1 MTPSR
6 PWLAKHVLTAALAL
20 ALAAC
25 SSDGTAPNR
34 PGELRAV
41 VVSPDGDLG
50 AAVLELEG
58 VAGITP
64 VAGRAFTERNG
75 DILRVVIVL
84 DEPGQI
90 EFLIRLS
97 DMAGQPAATI
107 VEVADGDNQVPE
119 SISGY
124 RVEFSQ

>member
-6 PWLAKHVLTAALAL
+6 RCLVKHVLPAALAL
-20 ALAAC
+20 ALVAC
-25 SSDGTAPNR
+25 SSDGTAPN
-34 PGELRAV
+34 GELRAV

-58 VAGITP
+58 VADITP
-64 VAGRAFTERNG
+64 LAGRAFTQRNG
-75 DILRVVIVL
+75 DVLRVVIVL

-90 EFLIRLS
+90 EFRIRLA

>member
-6 PWLAKHVLTAALAL
+6 RCLVKHVLTTALAL

-34 PGELRAV
+34 PGEIRAV
-41 VVSPDGDLG
+41 VVSPDGVLG
-50 AAVLELEG
+50 AAVLELG
-58 VAGITP
+58 GISEIIP
-64 VAGRAFTERNG
+64 VGGRAFTERNG
-75 DILRVVIVL
+75 DVLRVVIVL

-90 EFLIRLS
+90 EFRIK
-97 DMAGQPAATI
+97 MADVTGQPAATI

>member
-6 PWLAKHVLTAALAL
+6 RCLVKHVLTAALAL
-20 ALAAC
+20 ALVAC

-34 PGELRAV
+34 PGEIRAV

-50 AAVLELEG
+50 AAVLELGG
-58 VAGITP
+58 VSDIIP
-64 VAGRAFTERNG
+64 VGGRAFTERNG
-75 DILRVVIVL
+75 DVLRVVIVL

-90 EFLIRLS
+90 EFRIKTA
-97 DMAGQPAATI
+97 DITGEPAATV

-119 SISGY
+119 SVSGY
-124 RVEFSQ
+124 HVQFIQ

>member
-6 PWLAKHVLTAALAL
+6 RCLVKHVLSTALAL
-20 ALAAC
+20 ALVAC
-25 SSDGTAPNR
+25 SSDGTAPN
-34 PGELRAV
+34 PDEIRAV
-41 VVSPDGDLG
+41 VLSPDGDLG
-50 AAVLELEG
+50 AAVLELGG
-58 VAGITP
+58 VLDITP
-64 VAGRAFTERNG
+64 VGGRAFTERNG
-75 DILRVVIVL
+75 DVLRVVIVL

-97 DMAGQPAATI
+97 DVAGQPAATI

>member
-6 PWLAKHVLTAALAL
+6 RCLVKHVLSTALAL
-20 ALAAC
+20 ALVAC

-34 PGELRAV
+34 PGELSAV

-58 VAGITP
+58 VADITP
-64 VAGRAFTERNG
+64 LAGRAFTQRNG
-75 DILRVVIVL
+75 DVLRVVIVL

-90 EFLIRLS
+90 EFRIRLA
-97 DMAGQPAATI
+97 DMASQPAATI

>member
-6 PWLAKHVLTAALAL
+6 RCLAKHVLTTVLAL

-25 SSDGTAPNR
+25 SSDGTAPKG
-34 PGELRAV
+34 PGEFRGV

-50 AAVLELEG
+50 AAVLELGG
-58 VAGITP
+58 VADLTP
-64 VAGRAFTERNG
+64 VAGRAFTQRNG
-75 DILRVVIVL
+75 DVLRVVIVL

-90 EFLIRLS
+90 EFRIRLA
-97 DMAGQPAATI
+97 DPAGQPAATL

>member
-6 PWLAKHVLTAALAL
+6 RCLVKHVLTTALAL
-20 ALAAC
+20 ALVAC
-25 SSDGTAPNR
+25 STDGTAPNR
-34 PGELRAV
+34 PGEIRAV
-41 VVSPDGDLG
+41 VVSPDGVLG
-50 AAVLELEG
+50 AAVLELG
-58 VAGITP
+58 GISEIRP
-64 VAGRAFTERNG
+64 VGGRAFTERHG
-75 DILRVVIVL
+75 DVLRVVIVL

-90 EFLIRLS
+90 EFRIRLA
-97 DMAGQPAATI
+97 DMAGQPSATI

>member
-6 PWLAKHVLTAALAL
+6 RCLAKHVLTTVLTL

-25 SSDGTAPNR
+25 SSDGTAPKG
-34 PGELRAV
+34 PGEFRAV

-50 AAVLELEG
+50 AAVLELGG
-58 VAGITP
+58 VADLTP
-64 VAGRAFTERNG
+64 VAGRAFTQRNG
-75 DILRVVIVL
+75 DVLRVVIVL

-90 EFLIRLS
+90 EFRIRLA
-97 DMAGQPAATI
+97 DPAGQPAATI